1 MIQDF
6 LKNLKKLSGLPL
18 NSNEMNLVFIYC
30 SFLIATWHKVGELT
44 LVGWTDI
51 ETRRLKSLS

>member
-30 SFLIATWHKVGELT
+30 SFLIATWHNVGELT